1 MYNFTCLD
9 QGSIFYFGNTISQP
23 KKYIEHLE
31 NLDKNELSHSYVEKW
46 RVWNASNDASQIYG
60 EKKHIVL
67 PLKLS
72 NNQELNNK
80 MLYVINA
87 IKESAFLSSSKY
99 TEILNIGKPTKINNF
114 AINKY
119 YPGQYMG
126 SHVDSYGDSDEE
138 RFTAL
143 IYLNDDYEGG
153 EIEFP
158 KQNIKFKPEA
168 GSVLIFPTK
177 EPYYHQSHTVK
188 SGFKYFVLNEF
199 GLEK

>member
-1 MYNFTCLD
+1 M
-9 QGSIFYFGNTISQP
+9 
-23 KKYIEHLE
+23 
-31 NLDKNELSHSYVEKW
+31 
-46 RVWNASNDASQIYG
+46 
-60 EKKHIVL
+60 
-67 PLKLS
+67 
-72 NNQELNNK
+72 
-80 MLYVINA
+80 
-87 IKESAFLSSSKY
+87 SSSKY

-114 AINKY
+114 SINKY
-119 YPGQYMG
+119 YSGQSMG
-126 SHVDSYGDSDEE
+126 AHVDSYGDYNEE
-138 RFTAL
+138 RFTLL